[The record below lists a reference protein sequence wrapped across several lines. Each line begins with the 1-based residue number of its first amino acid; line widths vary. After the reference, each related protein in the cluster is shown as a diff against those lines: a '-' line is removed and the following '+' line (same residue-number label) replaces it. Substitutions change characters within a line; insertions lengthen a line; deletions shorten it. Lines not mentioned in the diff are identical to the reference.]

1 MPRTIDVGFL
11 LFTGEGLREG
21 HVQADTDFR
30 DLAERAENVGFDSLG
45 VMDHLLWELEGGPH
59 GFWECTTLVAALA
72 AATSRIRLMTAVLNA
87 PFRNPALVAKIA
99 ETIDMISDG
108 RFTLGLGA
116 GGGPPTEYESFG
128 FQQDHRVA
136 RFAEA
141 VEIIH
146 GLLREGKVDFHGAYH
161 EATDCYHRPRGP
173 RSSGPPITIGATG
186 PRMMRL
192 AARFAD
198 EWNGLTFGTATLERF
213 QPVLQQLDEVCE
225 SAGRDPASLR
235 RSLDFI
241 VAPTGITEIG
251 IEGFG
256 TPIHGSSEEIADQLA
271 AFSSIGV
278 SEVHCYLWP
287 QSIETVE
294 AMAPVLAALDSE

>member
-1 MPRTIDVGFL
+1 MARAIDAGFL

-30 DLAERAENVGFDSLG
+30 DLAERAEKVGFDSLG
-45 VMDHLLWELEGGPH
+45 VIDHLLWELEGGPH

-72 AATSRIRLMTAVLNA
+72 AATSRIRLTTAVLNS

-99 ETIDMISDG
+99 ETIDMISGG

-116 GGGPPTEYESFG
+116 GGGPPIEYESFG
-128 FQQDHRVA
+128 FPQDHRVG

-141 VEIIH
+141 IEIIH
-146 GLLREGKVDFHGAYH
+146 GLLREGRVDFHGTYY
-161 EATDCYHRPRGP
+161 EVSECLLRPRGP
-173 RSSGPPITIGATG
+173 RSSGPPITIGAAG

-198 EWNGLTFGTATLERF
+198 EWNGMTFDTATPELFE
-213 QPVLQQLDEVCE
+213 PVLQQLDEACE
-225 SAGRDPASLR
+225 AEGRDPATLR
-235 RSLDFI
+235 RSLDFL

-251 IEGFG
+251 LDGFG
-256 TPIHGSSEEIADQLA
+256 TPIHGSAEEIAGQLA

-278 SEVHCYLWP
+278 SEVHFCLWP

-294 AMAPVLAALDSE
+294 AMAPVLAALDRE

>member
-1 MPRTIDVGFL
+1 MSRGIDVGFL

-21 HVQADTDFR
+21 HAQADMDFR

-45 VMDHLLWELEGGPH
+45 VIDHLLWELEGGPH

-99 ETIDMISDG
+99 ETIDMVSGG

-116 GGGPPTEYESFG
+116 GGGPPKEYESFG
-128 FQQDHRVA
+128 FRQDHRVD

-146 GLLREGKVDFHGAYH
+146 GLLREGRVDFHGAYYDVT
-161 EATDCYHRPRGP
+161 ECLLRPRGP
-173 RSSGPPITIGATG
+173 RSSGPPITIGAAG

-192 AARFAD
+192 AARFAN
-198 EWNGLTFGTATLERF
+198 EWNGLTFGTPTPELFE
-213 QPVLQQLDEVCE
+213 PVLQQLDEACQ
-225 SAGRDPASLR
+225 SAGRDPATLR

-251 IEGFG
+251 LEGFG
-256 TPIHGSSEEIADQLA
+256 TPIHGSAEEIADRLA
-271 AFSSIGV
+271 AFSSIGI
-278 SEVHCYLWP
+278 SEVRCYLWP

-294 AMAPVLAALDSE
+294 AMAPVLAALDRE